1 MRISCLQDNLNKGL
15 SIVSRA
21 VATRTTL
28 PITQNILLQTDQG
41 RLKLSATNLEVAI
54 TTWVGAQ
61 VEEEGSLTIPAR
73 LLAEF
78 VGSLPNER
86 VDMTATTQPRS
97 LQLRCAR
104 FEARII
110 GTDPEEFPPVPT
122 VTEGLTVQV
131 EAKALR
137 TAINQVGFAA
147 ATEDSRPV
155 LTGVKLEFEDDR
167 FTAATADG
175 FRLAVHHG
183 KLLSPIASEA
193 SVIIPARTMNE
204 LSRLLGDQEEPVE
217 ITLAPER
224 GQVMFR
230 PKNVE
235 MVSQMIQGTF
245 PNYSQL
251 IPQSYATRAELK
263 VQDFMRAARAAAI
276 FARDGSGIV
285 RLHIQPG
292 SPGVLQVQARVE
304 EVGENVAELDA
315 TVEGGEA
322 KVAFNSKYL
331 QDVLGAIDDEQV
343 ALEVT
348 TPSSPGVLRPA
359 SSDGYVHVVMPMFVQ
374 W

>member
-1 MRISCLQDNLNKGL
+1 
-15 SIVSRA
+15 
-21 VATRTTL
+21 
-28 PITQNILLQTDQG
+28 
-41 RLKLSATNLEVAI
+41 
-54 TTWVGAQ
+54 
-61 VEEEGSLTIPAR
+61 
-73 LLAEF
+73 
-78 VGSLPNER
+78 
-86 VDMTATTQPRS
+86 
-97 LQLRCAR
+97 
-104 FEARII
+104 
-110 GTDPEEFPPVPT
+110 
-122 VTEGLTVQV
+122 
-131 EAKALR
+131 
-137 TAINQVGFAA
+137 
-147 ATEDSRPV
+147 
-155 LTGVKLEFEDDR
+155 
-167 FTAATADG
+167 
-175 FRLAVHHG
+175 
-183 KLLSPIASEA
+183 
-193 SVIIPARTMNE
+193 MNE